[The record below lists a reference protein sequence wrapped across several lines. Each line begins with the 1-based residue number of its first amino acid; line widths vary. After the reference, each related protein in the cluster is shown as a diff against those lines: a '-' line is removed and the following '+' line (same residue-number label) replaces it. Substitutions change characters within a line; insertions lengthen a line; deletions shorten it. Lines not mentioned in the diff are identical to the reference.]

1 VDALSDLL
9 RLVRL
14 SGGMFLD
21 AQFTAPWCISAHV
34 APEDCRLML
43 AEPLGVVAYHYVV
56 EGRMLLSMPGQE
68 DLQLVAGSLVL
79 LPRNDRHV
87 LASEPGLTPVSG
99 DELVLADLGSGLAR
113 ISHGG
118 GGAGCRIV
126 CGFVGTEA
134 ERHPLLEALPAR
146 LVLDLNGRAGSDWIA
161 SSFRYAAADLAA
173 IRVGAAIALAK
184 LSELLFVEAVRHHVE
199 SLGPGEGGWLA
210 GLRDPAVGRALAL
223 LHSQVGH
230 PWTTESLAREVFLS
244 RSAFAERFV
253 ALMGVPPMTYLT
265 RWRLQVAAQKLRES
279 HRPVAQVALDV
290 GYDSQGA
297 FARAF
302 RREFARSPLE
312 WRRHGGEAPPD

>member
-1 VDALSDLL
+1 MDALSDLL

-21 AQFTAPWCISAHV
+21 AEFTAPWCISAHV

-43 AEPLGVVAYHYVV
+43 AEPAGVVAYHYVI
-56 EGRMLLSMPGQE
+56 EGRMLLAMPGQA
-68 DLQLVAGSLVL
+68 DLPLGAGSLVL

-87 LASEPGLTPVSG
+87 LASEPGLRPVSG
-99 DELVLADLGSGLAR
+99 NDLLLSDPGGGLAR

-118 GGAGCRIV
+118 GGARCRIV

-134 ERHPLLEALPAR
+134 QGHPLLAALPAR
-146 LVLDLNGRAGSDWIA
+146 LVLDLAGRAGSDWIA

-173 IRVGAAIALAK
+173 VRAGAAIALAK

-199 SLGPGEGGWLA
+199 SLAPGEGGWLA
-210 GLRDPAVGRALAL
+210 GLRDPAVGRGLAL
-223 LHSQVGH
+223 LHSQVGR

-244 RSAFAERFV
+244 RSAFAGRFT
-253 ALMGVPPMTYLT
+253 ALMGLPPMAYLT
-265 RWRLQVAAQKLRES
+265 RWRLQVAAQRLRET
-279 HRPVAQVALDV
+279 HRSIAQVALDV
-290 GYDSQGA
+290 GYDSQAA

-302 RREFARSPLE
+302 RREFATSPRQ
-312 WRRHGGEAPPD
+312 WRRAAGHGAPD